1 MTTPSP
7 IEYVD
12 APPQVRA
19 VYDDIKKTR
28 NVADVN
34 NFWKYLA
41 RDPATPQAHM
51 GERETNHGAGGA

>member
-41 RDPATPQAHM
+41 RTRQRSSAH
-51 GERETNHGAGGA
+51 GRA